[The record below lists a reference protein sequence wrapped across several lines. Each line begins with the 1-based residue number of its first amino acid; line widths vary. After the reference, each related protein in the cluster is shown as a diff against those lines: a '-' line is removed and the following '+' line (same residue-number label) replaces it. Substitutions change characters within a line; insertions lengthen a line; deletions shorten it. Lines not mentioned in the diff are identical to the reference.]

1 MVNRQ
6 SETLRVS
13 LSDSDPD
20 SDSSEAASTFSSLS
34 TPASSFAAHDEHV
47 PVADSSTTVGG
58 IGHPS
63 PKLLDSESDDV
74 DLIREETEN
83 AGVGVGGL
91 N

>member
-1 MVNRQ
+1 M
-6 SETLRVS
+6 S

-20 SDSSEAASTFSSLS
+20 PDSSEAASTSSSLS

-47 PVADSSTTVGG
+47 PVAESSTTVGG

>member
-6 SETLRVS
+6 RETLRVS

-20 SDSSEAASTFSSLS
+20 PDSSEAASTSSSLS
-34 TPASSFAAHDEHV
+34 TPASSFAAHDEHM